1 MCNQALLHSKTNALL
16 ERGNF
21 HASKIRMCECEQ
33 RKDQL
38 FEVKS
43 SPNRRMELDLGAN
56 NFGLNYVPNPEMLA
70 LFFVWNCEGY

>member
-1 MCNQALLHSKTNALL
+1 
-16 ERGNF
+16 
-21 HASKIRMCECEQ
+21 MCECEQ

-43 SPNRRMELDLGAN
+43 SPDRRMELDLGAN
-56 NFGLNYVPNPEMLA
+56 NFGFNYVPNPEMLA